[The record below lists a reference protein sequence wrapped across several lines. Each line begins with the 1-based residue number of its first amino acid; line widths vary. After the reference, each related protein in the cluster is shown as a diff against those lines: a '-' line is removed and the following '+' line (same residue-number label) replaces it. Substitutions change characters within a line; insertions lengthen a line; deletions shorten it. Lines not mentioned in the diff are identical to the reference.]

1 MNESD
6 ILKEIKKNIYNK
18 TMENYN
24 IYVLNKTQTNK
35 EIYERLLKINKTVN
49 GFKTLQE
56 VSEYLTEIQK
66 NLKELKVIF
75 DTKVEEYNK
84 DKKNEQVKNEVK
96 NIMNVAQVL
105 TDIYS
110 DIKSKIARYKKTQK
124 SNISAKFK
132 EKKQEERQ
140 PEKTF
145 QEQSKVQKYVDG
157 VDFNN
162 ETVKEIENINK
173 EILSLR
179 EKLVTLDVY
188 SREALEIRKRVNELC
203 EIREH
208 IAYEVNGY
216 DGVKFVKNIESLEIQ
231 YANTSKGEAKQE
243 KEYDEVSFNKELM
256 EKLMIIADLKF
267 FGIES
272 KYINVSPDAS
282 NKEKFE
288 EYKKVYSKYMKEYIC
303 LIKSLYSNN
312 PIIYKNADYVMHES
326 DLRNLLEI
334 YNLRGNYND
343 FKRKHKSGKIGNEA
357 ISKELYSEGLDRIE
371 GLINSFKVLSSETI
385 RQNGGKVKVSYDI
398 ETKET
403 LKAEIDKNMAQFYK
417 QICNKNNH
425 LSM

>member
-1 MNESD
+1 MNETD
-6 ILKEIKKNIYNK
+6 ILKDIKKNIYNK

-35 EIYERLLKINKTVN
+35 EIYEMLLKMNKTVN
-49 GFKTLQE
+49 SFKTLQE
-56 VSEYLTEIQK
+56 VSDYLIEIQK
-66 NLKELKVIF
+66 NIKDLKAIF
-75 DTKVEEYNK
+75 DAKVEEYNK
-84 DKKNEQVKNEVK
+84 DKKNEQIKNEIK

-110 DIKSKIARYKKTQK
+110 DIKSKISKYKKSQK

-132 EKKQEERQ
+132 EKKQDDIQ
-140 PEKTF
+140 PQKTS
-145 QEQSKVQKYVDG
+145 QEQTKVQKYVDG

-179 EKLVTLDVY
+179 EKIATLDVY
-188 SREALEIRKRVNELC
+188 SREALDIRKRINELC

-216 DGVKFVKNIESLEIQ
+216 DGIKFIKNIESLEIQ
-231 YANTSKGEAKQE
+231 YANTQSGETKQE
-243 KEYDEVSFNKELM
+243 NDEISFNKELM
-256 EKLMIIADLKF
+256 DKLMIIADLKF

-272 KYINVSPDAS
+272 KYINVSQDAS

-288 EYKKVYSKYMKEYIC
+288 AYKKIYSKYMKEYMS
-303 LIKSLYSNN
+303 LVKSLYGNN

-334 YNLRGNYND
+334 YNLRGNYHD
-343 FKRKHKSGKIGNEA
+343 FKHKHKSGKIGNEA

-371 GLINSFKVLSSETI
+371 GLINSFKVLSTETI
-385 RQNGGKVKVSYDI
+385 RQKGGKVTVSYDI
-398 ETKET
+398 ESKET
-403 LKAEIDKNMAQFYK
+403 LKTEIDKKMAQFYK

-425 LSM
+425 ISM